1 MTITGGRLIRAMLD
15 DEDGHSEST
24 NALHFCVEGDLRMN
38 ERIKQLAEQ
47 CESFG
52 SWDNKTYSFDKE
64 KFAELIVREC
74 YEHCRGQ
81 ILDKEVADTNEL
93 TYNDAVGDCANG
105 LLQHFGVEE

>member
-1 MTITGGRLIRAMLD
+1 
-15 DEDGHSEST
+15 
-24 NALHFCVEGDLRMN
+24 MN
-38 ERIKQLAEQ
+38 ERIKELIKQ
-47 CESFG
+47 CNIYHPGKKVYCF
-52 SWDNKTYSFDKE
+52 NKE

-81 ILDKEVADTNEL
+81 VLDKEVADTNEL